1 MKKNRVFFVLIFLLL
16 SFSTSAGDSIQSPV
30 FFSVNY
36 RGGQNKPHR
45 TVVENLTYPYRSV
58 DVKIGWQTRGNKAW
72 HTAYRNPS
80 FGIGFNQATFD
91 TEILGNPSSLYF
103 FTQFPQ
109 YHATWGQLDLEVDL
123 GLSYG
128 INPYDEETNPYNFST
143 GSSTNIFFGLYLEQ
157 SFNIGRHLDIFASG
171 GFTHY
176 SNGALDY
183 PNLGLNTPSFKVGVR
198 YQPKVVETFST
209 IPEYERD
216 FTISTY
222 VGGGTMF
229 VFSKDTLTYNS
240 GLVQPSLNYR
250 IGYKHRVGIGYEL
263 SYNESYRMHWN
274 PDVQHTPGKELW
286 FHAIFAS
293 HEFLIERFTILTQL
307 GFYIGKHPLGDKV
320 YYERIGVGYYL
331 TPWWRAVLNL
341 KAHYI
346 KAEYVELGFVFDIN
360 L

>member
-1 MKKNRVFFVLIFLLL
+1 MIRHNLLAFFVVLL
-16 SFSTSAGDSIQSPV
+16 SVSSFAGDSIKSPV
-30 FFSVNY
+30 FFSVNF
-36 RGGQNKPHR
+36 RNGQNKPHR

-58 DVKIGWQTRGNKAW
+58 DVKLGWQTLGNKAW

-91 TEILGNPSSLYF
+91 TEILGNPFSLYF

-109 YHATWGQLDLEVDL
+109 YRAAWGQLDLEVDL

-128 INPYDEETNPYNFST
+128 INPYDDETNPNNFST
-143 GSSTNIFFGLYLEQ
+143 GSSTNVFFGLYLEQ
-157 SFNIGRHLDIFASG
+157 SFNLGKHIDVFASG

-183 PNLGLNTPSFKVGVR
+183 PNLGLNMPSFKVGMR
-198 YQPKVVETFST
+198 YQPKVGKVFST
-209 IPEYERD
+209 IPEYDRN

-240 GLVQPSLNYR
+240 GLVQPSINYR
-250 IGYKHRVGIGYEL
+250 VGYKHCVGIGYEL
-263 SYNESYRMHWN
+263 SYNESYRMHWDRN
-274 PDVQHTPGKELW
+274 IQHTPGKELW

-307 GFYIGKHPLGDKV
+307 GLYLGKHPVGDKF
-320 YYERIGVGYYL
+320 YYERVGVGYYL

-346 KAEYVELGFVFDIN
+346 KAEYVELGFVFDVN